1 MKGLLKSKL
10 ITNGKTK
17 CERKNNFVILGLNR
31 DAKTNKKLTNRLS
44 LRTVKTKFYY
54 ICNLMMWMQISF
66 VTWAA
71 LNTLHVTRLP
81 SPFWKL

>member
-1 MKGLLKSKL
+1 MEKL
-10 ITNGKTK
+10 NV
-17 CERKNNFVILGLNR
+17 RKNNFVILGLNR
-31 DAKTNKKLTNRLS
+31 DAKTNKKLTNPLS